1 MADAGEKL
9 RIDAGTFQ
17 EPLWKLAE
25 VMAQKVNREGPQYL
39 RAPAHVSADLFMMI
53 RHSIATYNMLFYLN
67 ADQRRDED
75 CFWNNNYGVVTA
87 QVVRSMIDC
96 LYNITSIMENP
107 AVNGTAYR
115 KSGLKNR
122 LRDIE
127 ADEEK
132 YGGRPEWDDFN
143 RERRKNLGALIRRGG
158 LTEAEVAVAGSW
170 PTLGTYLNPKKGGML
185 TPHQRFLKT
194 FTYHHW
200 RQYSA
205 LAHGGLEGY
214 IGDPPLGAYFIID
227 TLPHED
233 RPKFDAQYPEFISR
247 HVGRAAAVLLCL
259 ITEIQ
264 AYFRFEGADINNRIV
279 SMWNAL
285 MGFFEAKELYDER
298 YEQLMRDR
306 RILR

>member
-1 MADAGEKL
+1 MADAGEKQ
-9 RIDAGTFQ
+9 RIDATTFQ

-25 VMAQKVNREGPQYL
+25 VMAQKVNREGSQYL
-39 RAPAHVSADLFMMI
+39 NAPGYVAADLFMMI

-67 ADQRRDED
+67 ADERREED
-75 CFWNNNYGVVTA
+75 CFWNNKYGVVTA

-96 LYNITSIMENP
+96 LYNITAILENP
-107 AVNGTAYR
+107 AVNGPAYR

-127 ADEEK
+127 ADEER
-132 YGGRPEWDDFN
+132 YRGRPDWDEFYC
-143 RERRKNLGALIRRGG
+143 ERRKNLSLLIRTGG
-158 LTEAEVAVAGSW
+158 MTETEIRAAGSW
-170 PTLGTYLNPKKGGML
+170 PTLGTYLNPRKGGRL

-205 LAHGGLEGY
+205 LSHGGLEAY
-214 IGDPPLGAYFIID
+214 IGDPPLGRYFIID
-227 TLPHED
+227 ILPHEEQIE
-233 RPKFDAQYPEFISR
+233 AQYPEFISR
-247 HVGRAAAVLLCL
+247 HVGRAATVLLCL

-279 SMWNAL
+279 KMWNAL
-285 MGFFEAKELYDER
+285 IEFFEAKELYSDR
-298 YEQLMRDR
+298 YEVLMRAKY
-306 RILR
+306 ILR